1 MAEKDVTEKI
11 LESYNDVF
19 SDIVNVLLFG
29 GKEVVAPDELED
41 QAPRAYYKADG
52 KVRELERDVA
62 KRWKKGNIRVA
73 CIGFENQTQ
82 ADPDMPLRIM
92 GYDGAEYRSQ
102 LTDSETSRYP
112 VVTLVLYFGCKK
124 HWDKPLSLKERLDI
138 PPEFEPFVSDY
149 KVNLFEIAYL
159 THEQVELFQSDFRI
173 VADYFVQ
180 KREKG
185 EHGEYTPD
193 PRQIRHVQE
202 TLQLLS
208 VMTRDHR
215 FEEAYNE
222 AYTKDGMEGG
232 PHTMCEFL
240 DRVENRGIEK
250 GLSEGITKGRNEGL
264 REGRTEAK
272 QEIAFSLQGM
282 GMPVEKIAEAVKV
295 SVETV
300 KQWLASPQQGAAK

>member
-102 LTDSETSRYP
+102 LTDGETSRYP

-124 HWDKPLSLKERLDI
+124 HWDKPLSLKERLSI

-159 THEQVELFQSDFRI
+159 THDQVELFQSDFRI

-180 KREKG
+180 KRDKG

-250 GLSEGITKGRNEGL
+250 GLSEGLREGRT
-264 REGRTEAK
+264 EGRTEAK

>member
-138 PPEFEPFVSDY
+138 PPEFEPFVNDY
-149 KVNLFEIAYL
+149 KVHLFEVAYL

-250 GLSEGITKGRNEGL
+250 GLSEG
-264 REGRTEAK
+264 RTEAK

>member
-112 VVTLVLYFGCKK
+112 VVTLVLYFGYKK
-124 HWDKPLSLKERLDI
+124 HWDKPLSLKERLSI
-138 PPEFEPFVSDY
+138 PPEFEPFVNDY
-149 KVNLFEIAYL
+149 KVHLFEVAYL

-240 DRVENRGIEK
+240 DNVERK
-250 GLSEGITKGRNEGL
+250 
-264 REGRTEAK
+264 GRTEAK
-272 QEIAFSLQGM
+272 REIAFSLQGM

>member
-1 MAEKDVTEKI
+1 M
-11 LESYNDVF
+11 
-19 SDIVNVLLFG
+19 
-29 GKEVVAPDELED
+29 
-41 QAPRAYYKADG
+41 
-52 KVRELERDVA
+52 
-62 KRWKKGNIRVA
+62 
-73 CIGFENQTQ
+73 
-82 ADPDMPLRIM
+82 
-92 GYDGAEYRSQ
+92 
-102 LTDSETSRYP
+102 
-112 VVTLVLYFGCKK
+112 
-124 HWDKPLSLKERLDI
+124 
-138 PPEFEPFVSDY
+138 
-149 KVNLFEIAYL
+149 
-159 THEQVELFQSDFRI
+159 
-173 VADYFVQ
+173 ADYFVQ

-240 DRVENRGIEK
+240 DKVERK
-250 GLSEGITKGRNEGL
+250 GRSEG
-264 REGRTEAK
+264 EAIAK
-272 QEIAFSLQGM
+272 REIAFSLQGM

>member
-1 MAEKDVTEKI
+1 M
-11 LESYNDVF
+11 F

-102 LTDSETSRYP
+102 LTDGETSRYP

-124 HWDKPLSLKERLDI
+124 HWDKPLSLKERLSI

-240 DRVENRGIEK
+240 DNVERK
-250 GLSEGITKGRNEGL
+250 
-264 REGRTEAK
+264 GRTEAK
-272 QEIAFSLQGM
+272 REIAFSLQGM